1 MRSAVPNSSG
11 TYEHLRVA
19 VIEIVTIT
27 ELLNG
32 SRLEI
37 PMSEDVL
44 KEAKARGMSQI
55 DMFGDD

>member
-1 MRSAVPNSSG
+1 
-11 TYEHLRVA
+11 VA